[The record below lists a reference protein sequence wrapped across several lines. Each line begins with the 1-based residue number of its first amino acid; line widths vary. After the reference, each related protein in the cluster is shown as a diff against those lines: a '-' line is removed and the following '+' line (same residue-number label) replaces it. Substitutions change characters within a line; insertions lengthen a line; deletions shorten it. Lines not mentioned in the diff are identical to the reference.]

1 MRTNYAVGSK
11 EYHHR
16 SQRKKLINFVDSR
29 EKNWQIRTIMK
40 EKRMNYTEFEIN
52 RFNELSMCFNL
63 GYEAR
68 LTNLLSD
75 REDSF
80 ISVGSMIKSQTSE
93 YWHEDVAIDQDGEKN
108 LQFVVSR
115 GVMSGDGYMEPPDY
129 DEIDLGTFDNLR
141 NAFDK
146 ILDMFIKDA
155 MDSIS
160 ESLAERNENT
170 VEEIY

>member
-1 MRTNYAVGSK
+1 
-11 EYHHR
+11 
-16 SQRKKLINFVDSR
+16 
-29 EKNWQIRTIMK
+29 
-40 EKRMNYTEFEIN
+40 
-52 RFNELSMCFNL
+52 
-63 GYEAR
+63 
-68 LTNLLSD
+68 
-75 REDSF
+75 
-80 ISVGSMIKSQTSE
+80 
-93 YWHEDVAIDQDGEKN
+93 
-108 LQFVVSR
+108 
-115 GVMSGDGYMEPPDY
+115 MSGDGYMEPPDY